1 MPHVLAA
8 LCSRCARCRAAL
20 CTKPVIRPCRRRD
33 LPAFCGLLAR
43 YFREDL
49 HLPLTDE
56 QAQELTEDIYAEIH
70 IGVPLELAF
79 VNGEAVGFIDH
90 QTDHPA
96 SSWCFHE
103 GWACIRELYVVP
115 EHRSHGIARAL
126 LAHDMT
132 AKGIISCRTASI
144 EVVCEEPLAWT
155 LDGEFGGSVNE
166 AKISVEKKAIRYV
179 TRMGKR
185 G

>member
-1 MPHVLAA
+1 MPQLFAFLH
-8 LCSRCARCRAAL
+8 SRIVRSRAA
-20 CTKPVIRPCRRRD
+20 PVIRPCRRRD
-33 LPAFCGLLAR
+33 LPAFCALLAR

-49 HLPLTDE
+49 HLPLNDE
-56 QAQELTEDIYAEIH
+56 QAQELAEDIYAEIN

-79 VNGEAVGFIDH
+79 IDGKPVGFIDY

-126 LAHDMT
+126 IARAEAAARRTSAPVLYLT
-132 AKGIISCRTASI
+132 ADDAIPFWEHLGFRRSGRINEKNGL
-144 EVVCEEPLAWT
+144 EELEKPL
-155 LDGEFGGSVNE
+155 
-166 AKISVEKKAIRYV
+166 
-179 TRMGKR
+179 
-185 G
+185 

>member
-8 LCSRCARCRAAL
+8 LCSRYARCRAAV

-33 LPAFCGLLAR
+33 LPAFCELLAR

-56 QAQELTEDIYAEIH
+56 QAQELAEDIYAEMR

-115 EHRSHGIARAL
+115 ERRSHGITRALIARAEAAARRTSAPVL
-126 LAHDMT
+126 YLT
-132 AKGIISCRTASI
+132 ADDAIPFWEHLGFRRSGRINEKNGL
-144 EVVCEEPLAWT
+144 EELEKPL
-155 LDGEFGGSVNE
+155 
-166 AKISVEKKAIRYV
+166 
-179 TRMGKR
+179 
-185 G
+185 